1 MKRDA
6 TSESPWALFAGLIA
20 ALALVA
26 FFSRGDGLDAATK
39 LRPRNPMIEV
49 HLRDLDPREAITID
63 VDGLWELRTDD
74 GSFLARD
81 TGMRGWLE
89 LRPEGL
95 SVAGWKVES
104 KHVILQAFGD
114 HALALDTYH
123 YRGRLHL
130 RQIRKDGVSRLQLSL
145 ELPLEDYV
153 LGVLIGEMSTQ
164 VTGVDAALQ
173 AQAIAARTYVVYQLR
188 RGRTMIRSTVA
199 DQRFLSTDFETETAR
214 EAVKQTT
221 GLVLKQEDGRLVPA
235 YFHADCGGATSDADV
250 HEFGKS
256 PVLRGVLDIGPAGHL
271 SASDSWERIVPA
283 KKLDRIAEAW
293 NLGEHATSFDILERD
308 EAGRVVRAQF
318 GGDQSSREVPGD
330 RIRAELGLPSAII
343 TLFGVLRDGSLRVEG
358 IGAGHGIGLCQLG
371 ALAQARAGRDARQI
385 LAHYYPGAKIG
396 VLTDPV
402 QP

>member
-1 MKRDA
+1 MKRNAASD
-6 TSESPWALFAGLIA
+6 SPWALFAGLIA

-39 LRPRNPMIEV
+39 LRPRNPLIEV
-49 HLRDLDPREAITID
+49 HLRDLDLRDPITID

-74 GSFLARD
+74 GTFLARD

-104 KHVILQAFGD
+104 NHVVLQTFGD
-114 HALALDTYH
+114 QALALDTYH

-130 RQIRKDGVSRLQLSL
+130 RRLRENGESCLQLSL

-188 RGRTMIRSTVA
+188 RGREMIRSTVA
-199 DQRFLSTDFETETAR
+199 DQRFLSTDFETESAR
-214 EAVKQTT
+214 LAVQQTT
-221 GLVLKQEDGRLVPA
+221 GLVLKHEGRLVPA
-235 YFHADCGGATSDADV
+235 YFHADCGGSTSDARL
-250 HEFGKS
+250 HEFGS
-256 PVLRGVLDIGPAGHL
+256 SSVLRAVPDVGPAGHL
-271 SASDSWERIVPA
+271 SSTDSWERIVPA
-283 KKLDRIAEAW
+283 EKLDAIAKAW
-293 NLGEHATSFDILERD
+293 GLGVHALSLDIMQRD
-308 EAGRVVRAQF
+308 EAGRVVRAKF
-318 GGDQSSREVPGD
+318 TGEDGSRAVPGD
-330 RIRAELGLPSAII
+330 RIRAELGLPSALI

-358 IGAGHGIGLCQLG
+358 IGNGHGIGLCQLG
-371 ALAQARAGRDARQI
+371 ALAQARAGRDARAI
-385 LAHYYPGAKIG
+385 LAHYYPGAQIA
-396 VLTDPV
+396 VLSDPI